1 MDKRDAQRRNTPLR
15 YAAAFAGGA
24 LVGAVGIAAY
34 TGRELNSPR
43 AHTWRDNYTFT
54 PFEVQVSYEE
64 VSFVTEDG
72 LTLRGWWFPHP
83 ESDRVVVAATGH
95 KGTKPDLLGIG
106 SGLWRAGYN
115 VLLFDYRGCGESDPA
130 PLSVGFYEQRD
141 LRAASTWSRGRVP
154 GARLGLIGF
163 SMGAALS
170 ILAAATDPTIRVVVA
185 DSAYATLQGVVA
197 NAYGRYTRPVLALPR
212 AQRPLQRLALR
223 LSLRRAAPG
232 GGGRKTRPAPVA
244 DHPRHARRRDPG
256 RPRPPSLRC
265 GGGAEGAVDRGGRAP
280 LRCLF
285 PRPGTLRH
293 AGCGL
298 LRARPRLSPP
308 RQ

>member
-197 NAYGRYTRPVLALPR
+197 NAYGRYRVPSWPFLALSDRYNGWRYGYRYGALRPVAVVEKLAP
-212 AQRPLQRLALR
+212 RPLLIIHGTSDAV
-223 LSLRRAAPG
+223 
-232 GGGRKTRPAPVA
+232 TPVA
-244 DHPRHARRRDPG
+244 HAHHLYDAAGEPKE
-256 RPRPPSLRC
+256 LWI
-265 GGGAEGAVDRGGRAP
+265 AEGAHHCGAYFLDRERYVTRVADFFA
-280 LRCLF
+280 R
-285 PRPGTLRH
+285 
-293 AGCGL
+293 GL
-298 LRARPRLSPP
+298 A
-308 RQ
+308 

>member
-1 MDKRDAQRRNTPLR
+1 MDKRDAQRWNNPLR

-43 AHTWRDNYTFT
+43 VHTWRDNYTFT
-54 PFEVQVSYEE
+54 PFEVQVNYEE

-83 ESDRVVVAATGH
+83 ESDRVVVGATGH

-115 VLLFDYRGCGESDPA
+115 VLVFDYRGCGESDPA

-141 LRAASTWSRGRVP
+141 LRAAVAWARGRVP
-154 GARLGLIGF
+154 DARLGLVGF

-170 ILAAATDPTIRVVVA
+170 ILAAATDPAIRVVVA

-197 NAYGRYTRPVLALPR
+197 NAYGRYRVPSWPFLALSDRYNGWRYGYRYGALRPVEVVGQVAP
-212 AQRPLQRLALR
+212 RPLLIIH
-223 LSLRRAAPG
+223 G
-232 GGGRKTRPAPVA
+232 TRDAVTPVA
-244 DHPRHARRRDPG
+244 HAHHLYDAAGEPKE
-256 RPRPPSLRC
+256 LWI
-265 GGGAEGAVDRGGRAP
+265 AEGAHHCGAYFLDRERYIA
-280 LRCLF
+280 RVADF
-285 PRPGTLRH
+285 FAR
-293 AGCGL
+293 GL
-298 LRARPRLSPP
+298 A
-308 RQ
+308 

>member
-15 YAAAFAGGA
+15 YVAAFAGGA

-197 NAYGRYTRPVLALPR
+197 NAYGRYRVPSWPFLALSDRYNGWRYGYRYGALRPVAVVEKLAP
-212 AQRPLQRLALR
+212 RPLLIIH
-223 LSLRRAAPG
+223 G
-232 GGGRKTRPAPVA
+232 TRDAVTPVA
-244 DHPRHARRRDPG
+244 HAHHLYDAAGEPKE
-256 RPRPPSLRC
+256 LWI
-265 GGGAEGAVDRGGRAP
+265 AEGAHHCGAYFLDRERYVTRVADFFA
-280 LRCLF
+280 R
-285 PRPGTLRH
+285 
-293 AGCGL
+293 GL
-298 LRARPRLSPP
+298 A
-308 RQ
+308 

>member
-1 MDKRDAQRRNTPLR
+1 MDKSGAQRRNNPLR

-24 LVGAVGIAAY
+24 LVGAAGIAAY

-43 AHTWRDNYTFT
+43 PYTWRDEYTFT
-54 PFEVQVSYEE
+54 PYEVQVSHEA

-72 LTLRGWWFPHP
+72 LTLRGWWFPRP
-83 ESDRVVVAATGH
+83 ETDRVVVGATGH

-141 LRAASTWSRGRVP
+141 LRAAIAWSRGRVP
-154 GARLGLIGF
+154 GARLGLVGF

-197 NAYGRYTRPVLALPR
+197 NAYGRYRVPSWPFLALSDRYNGWRYGYRYGALRPVAVVGQLAP
-212 AQRPLQRLALR
+212 RPLLIIH
-223 LSLRRAAPG
+223 G
-232 GGGRKTRPAPVA
+232 TRDAVTPVA
-244 DHPRHARRRDPG
+244 HAHHLYDAAGEPKEVWI
-256 RPRPPSLRC
+256 
-265 GGGAEGAVDRGGRAP
+265 AEGAHHCGAYFQDRERYVA
-280 LRCLF
+280 RVAAF
-285 PRPGTLRH
+285 FAR
-293 AGCGL
+293 GL
-298 LRARPRLSPP
+298 V
-308 RQ
+308 

>member
-197 NAYGRYTRPVLALPR
+197 NAYGRYRVPSWPFLALSDRYNGWRYGYRYGALRPVAVVEKLAP
-212 AQRPLQRLALR
+212 RPLLIIH
-223 LSLRRAAPG
+223 G
-232 GGGRKTRPAPVA
+232 TRDAVTPVA
-244 DHPRHARRRDPG
+244 HAHHLYDAAGAPKE
-256 RPRPPSLRC
+256 LWI
-265 GGGAEGAVDRGGRAP
+265 AEGAHHCGAYFLDRERYVA
-280 LRCLF
+280 RVADF
-285 PRPGTLRH
+285 FAR
-293 AGCGL
+293 GL
-298 LRARPRLSPP
+298 A
-308 RQ
+308 

>member
-15 YAAAFAGGA
+15 YVAAFAGGA

-141 LRAASTWSRGRVP
+141 LRAASTWSRERVP

-197 NAYGRYTRPVLALPR
+197 NAYGRYRVPSWPFLALSDRYNGWRYGYRYGALRPVAVVEKLAP
-212 AQRPLQRLALR
+212 RPLLIIH
-223 LSLRRAAPG
+223 G
-232 GGGRKTRPAPVA
+232 TRDAVTPVA
-244 DHPRHARRRDPG
+244 HAHHLYDAAGEPKE
-256 RPRPPSLRC
+256 LWI
-265 GGGAEGAVDRGGRAP
+265 AEGAHHCGAYFLDRERYVTRVADFFA
-280 LRCLF
+280 R
-285 PRPGTLRH
+285 
-293 AGCGL
+293 GL
-298 LRARPRLSPP
+298 A
-308 RQ
+308 

>member
-197 NAYGRYTRPVLALPR
+197 NAYGRYRVPSWPFLALSDRYNGWRYGYRYGALRPVAVVEKLAP
-212 AQRPLQRLALR
+212 RPLLIIH
-223 LSLRRAAPG
+223 G
-232 GGGRKTRPAPVA
+232 TRDAVTPVA
-244 DHPRHARRRDPG
+244 HAHHLYDAAGEPKE
-256 RPRPPSLRC
+256 LWI
-265 GGGAEGAVDRGGRAP
+265 AEGAHHCGAYFLDRERYVTRVADFFA
-280 LRCLF
+280 R
-285 PRPGTLRH
+285 
-293 AGCGL
+293 GL
-298 LRARPRLSPP
+298 A
-308 RQ
+308 